1 MRFAF
6 TRIFSL
12 IFALMLLPM
21 AAFAEDSREDSD
33 RDSAEYTASDTTEP
47 SDEDTSAEESEPVYV
62 VDYFAGTALDL
73 SQYEGKAVFLNF
85 FTEWCPYCMEEMPD
99 IKRIYDLYDPESLVI
114 ILVHPWD
121 GENADNTAS
130 VVAKYGLEGIT
141 TVEDTDM
148 AISQIVGV
156 PGYPTSVFIDED
168 GYLYYAVASKLEFDT
183 MTQLMDEMGIPLRDG
198 AVRPSSAPSG
208 SSTVMSVSS
217 GVTTDAT
224 TSATP
229 KN

>member
-1 MRFAF
+1 MRSAF
-6 TRIFSL
+6 TRILSL

-33 RDSAEYTASDTTEP
+33 SDSAEYTAGDTA
-47 SDEDTSAEESEPVYV
+47 DTSAENTAEEVSKPVYM

-73 SQYEGKAVFLNF
+73 SQYAGKAVFLNF
-85 FTEWCPYCMEEMPD
+85 FTEWCHNCMEEMPD

-114 ILVHPWD
+114 VLVYPWD

-130 VVAKYGLEGIT
+130 VVAKYGLEGIA

-148 AISQIVGV
+148 AISRIVGV
-156 PGYPTSVFIDED
+156 PGYPTSVFIDKD
-168 GYLYYAVASKLEFDT
+168 GYLFYAVPSKLEFDT
-183 MTQLMDEMGIPLRDG
+183 MTQLMNAMGIPLRNG
-198 AVRPSSAPSG
+198 AVLPSTVPSG
-208 SSTVMSVSS
+208 STPVVSVPS
-217 GVTTDAT
+217 GTTTDAT

-229 KN
+229 IN